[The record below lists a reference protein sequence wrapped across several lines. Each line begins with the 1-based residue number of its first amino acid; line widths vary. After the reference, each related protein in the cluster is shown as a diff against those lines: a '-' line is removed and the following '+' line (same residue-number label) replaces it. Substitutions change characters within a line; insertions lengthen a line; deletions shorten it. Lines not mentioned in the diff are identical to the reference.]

1 MKRAVVVLLLLVA
14 NAIFVTNQN
23 TPSAA
28 APVGL
33 WEKWRQ
39 SRNAAPAEAA
49 QEARE
54 QELLRDDASAEPT
67 PADIAE
73 CFANL
78 DRAMMLDPAEY
89 VGGDR
94 L

>member
-23 TPSAA
+23 NPSAA

-39 SRNAAPAEAA
+39 TRNAAAAEAA
-49 QEARE
+49 KEAHD
-54 QELLRDDASAEPT
+54 QDSLRDNASPQAT

-73 CFANL
+73 CFANF
-78 DRAMMLDPAEY
+78 DRAMMLDRAEY
-89 VGGDR
+89 LGGDR